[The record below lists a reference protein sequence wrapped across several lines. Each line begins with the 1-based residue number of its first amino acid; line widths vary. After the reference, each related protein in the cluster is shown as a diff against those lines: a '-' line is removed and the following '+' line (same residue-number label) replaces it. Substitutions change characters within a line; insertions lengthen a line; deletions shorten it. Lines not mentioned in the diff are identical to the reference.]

1 MDDKKTQDLIKIANS
16 IFVVVLIV
24 FFILFYFDK
33 NRSTISEIVT
43 ASSTFGL
50 FLVSVYG
57 IIIQLGSYIYNNQ
70 KNHNHKEKNNVKQS

>member
-1 MDDKKTQDLIKIANS
+1 MDDKKSQYLTKIANS
-16 IFVVVLIV
+16 IFVLVLIV
-24 FFILFYFDK
+24 FFTLLYFDK

-50 FLVSVYG
+50 FVVSVYG
-57 IIIQLGSYIYNNQ
+57 IVVQLGSYIYNNQ

>member
-70 KNHNHKEKNNVKQS
+70 KNHKGKK

>member
-16 IFVVVLIV
+16 IFVLVLIV
-24 FFILFYFDK
+24 FFTLLYFDK

-50 FLVSVYG
+50 FVVSVYG
-57 IIIQLGSYIYNNQ
+57 IVVQLGSYIYNNQ
-70 KNHNHKEKNNVKQS
+70 KNHNHKGKNE